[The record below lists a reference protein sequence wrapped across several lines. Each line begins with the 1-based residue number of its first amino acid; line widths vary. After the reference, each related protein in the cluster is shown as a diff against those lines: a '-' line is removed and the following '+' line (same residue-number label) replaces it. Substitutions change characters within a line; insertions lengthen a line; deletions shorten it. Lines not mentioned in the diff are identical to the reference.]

1 MKVGKY
7 DIKIEQKSLLRTIGL
22 YSFYVTWTIIFI
34 DRDAKLICRDAA
46 LISGLPFLW
55 DIFWFN
61 YYEHKNRKKQL
72 NKEQNVEVCDAT

>member
-1 MKVGKY
+1 MRIGKY

-34 DRDAKLICRDAA
+34 DRDPKLICRDAA

-55 DIFWFN
+55 DTFWFN
-61 YYEHKNRKKQL
+61 YYEYKNQKKLL
-72 NKEQNVEVCDAT
+72 NKEQSVEECDAT